1 METFTYKLGHVR
13 LYLNLHDNVGQ
24 VEELAEEELEGVGDV
39 GTPVQ
44 LPITDNVVELLLLLR
59 LIQKRLL

>member
-39 GTPVQ
+39 GTPV
-44 LPITDNVVELLLLLR
+44 
-59 LIQKRLL
+59 